1 MAEKKI
7 TPKAAGSE
15 SESKTDSTKAAT
27 RVTRKPARHVA
38 RKAARHVSRKAA
50 RKL

>member
-1 MAEKKI
+1 MAEKRI
-7 TPKAAGSE
+7 TPKAAGAE

-27 RVTRKPARHVA
+27 RVTRKPSRKLA
-38 RKAARHVSRKAA
+38 RKPSRKLA